1 MCASAFVDW
10 VSQACGVGR
19 VTNFTV
25 TTPHLTQLPPEASKK
40 GNWGVFLF
48 IKQKETKTIFIAN
61 EAILNLETK

>member
-1 MCASAFVDW
+1 
-10 VSQACGVGR
+10 
-19 VTNFTV
+19 VTDFTV

-48 IKQKETKTIFIAN
+48 IKQKETKTIFIPD